1 MRPEQLDLITATGTP
16 SLTPDGRHLVVATSR
31 ADFGTDGYTGQLWL
45 IATDGSAPPRR
56 LTRGYRD
63 AGPRV
68 APDGTSVAFLR
79 TPAPGAGHGAG
90 LPGVDRDAPAASAP
104 QLAVL
109 PLDGGEPRL
118 LTDRPLGVGQFNWS
132 PDSARIVFSAAVP
145 EPGRYGTMADVG
157 PGQED
162 PRLFT
167 GPDHRQNGRG
177 YTPDQRAQ
185 LFEIELPDPDE
196 EPVFAPR
203 GRAKALTTPPA
214 VPPARQ
220 LTGGEREATD
230 PVYAADGRHVFFT
243 TTPGA
248 GSGLDLRTAVAMI
261 DARSEDPA
269 GTSGAPGQEAA
280 HGGAVRLVAGGTSV
294 TTAFSGPCVSR
305 NGEWLYLQGEAVGE
319 SGVEFVAANTGVYAV
334 PAPTAVRDAAAGW
347 DRPAAALRPR
357 LLTDLAAMDC
367 SGGPLRPSGQDNV
380 LALVGQ
386 RGRSVL
392 VWISHSGQP
401 EVIVDLRGEV
411 TGSSEAGGTL
421 AVSYASE
428 LSPGAVGIQ
437 HRGTGLTE
445 LFDPNGAW
453 RQELPPVTG
462 REREYRVQDHAGDS
476 GESGGVHGWVFV
488 PPGPG
493 PHPVVLNIHGGPYS
507 QYTWSWFDETQVLV
521 EAGYAVVMCNPR
533 GSNGYGAEHGAT
545 IRERLGTVD
554 REDILA
560 FLDGALAEFG
570 PAGSGVLDADRLGV
584 MGGSYGGYMTAWITA
599 HDHRFTA
606 AIVERG
612 FLDPVSA
619 LGSSDIGWF
628 FTPQYFGADQDLVR
642 TQSPLHVV
650 DRVRTPTLV
659 IHAEDDL
666 RCPIEHA
673 QRYFQALWAN
683 RVDAELLVFPGED
696 HELSRSGTPWH
707 RRARFEHILRWWDRH
722 LPVHGRRD

>member
-1 MRPEQLDLITATGTP
+1 MRPEQLDLITSTGTP

-45 IATDGSAPPRR
+45 ISTDGAAPPRR

-68 APDGTSVAFLR
+68 APDGRSVAFLR
-79 TPAPGAGHGAG
+79 TPAPGTGHGAG
-90 LPGVDRDAPAASAP
+90 IDRDTPADSAP
-104 QLAVL
+104 QLVLL
-109 PLDGGEPRL
+109 PLDGGEARF
-118 LTDRPLGVGQFNWS
+118 LTDRPLGVTQFNWS
-132 PDSARIVFSAAVP
+132 PDSSRIVFSAAVP
-145 EPGRYGTMADVG
+145 EAGRYGTLPDVG
-157 PGQED
+157 PAQED

-167 GPDHRQNGRG
+167 GPDHRENGRG
-177 YTPDQRAQ
+177 YTTDQRAQ
-185 LFEIELPDPDE
+185 LFEIELPDPDG

-203 GRAKALTTPPA
+203 GRAKAAAAPGPA

-248 GSGLDLRTAVAMI
+248 GAGLDLRTAVAVV
-261 DARSEDPA
+261 DTRAVEPA
-269 GTSGAPGQEAA
+269 GPHDGS
-280 HGGAVRLVAGGTSV
+280 VRLVAGGREVRTS
-294 TTAFSGPCVSR
+294 FSGPCVSR
-305 NGEWLYLQGEAVGE
+305 NGEWLYLHGEDVGE
-319 SGVEFVAANTGVYAV
+319 SGLEFVAANTGVYAV
-334 PAPTAVRDAAAGW
+334 PAPTALRHATAGW
-347 DRPAAALRPR
+347 DRPAATLRPR
-357 LLTDLAAMDC
+357 LLTDADGMNC
-367 SGGPLRPSGQDNV
+367 SGGPLQPSGQDNV
-380 LALVGQ
+380 LALAEQ
-386 RGRSVL
+386 RGRRVL
-392 VWISHSGQP
+392 VWMSHHGHP
-401 EVIVDLRGEV
+401 ETIVDLRGEV
-411 TGSSEAGGTL
+411 TGASEAGGNL
-421 AVSYASE
+421 AVSYTTE
-428 LSPGAVGIQ
+428 LSPGSVGIQ

-445 LFDPNGAW
+445 LFDPNDPW
-453 RQELPPVTG
+453 RRDAFSTAGL
-462 REREYRVQDHAGDS
+462 EREYRVQEGVEP
-476 GESGGVHGWVFV
+476 GMVHGWVFV
-488 PPGPG
+488 PSGPG
-493 PHPVVLNIHGGPYS
+493 PHPVVLNIHGGPYA

-533 GSNGYGAEHGAT
+533 GSNGYGSEHGST

-554 REDILA
+554 RQDILG
-560 FLDGALAEFG
+560 FLEAALDEFG
-570 PAGSGVLDADRLGV
+570 PGGTGVLDADRMGV

-628 FTPQYFGADQDLVR
+628 FTSQYFGDDHDHVR
-642 TQSPLHVV
+642 TQSPLQVV

-659 IHAEDDL
+659 IHSEQDL

-673 QRYFQALWAN
+673 QRYYHALWASG
-683 RVDAELLVFPGED
+683 VESELLVFPGED

-707 RRARFEHILRWWDRH
+707 RRARFEHVLRWWDRH
-722 LPVHGRRD
+722 LPVSRGAGASG

>member
-1 MRPEQLDLITATGTP
+1 MRPEQLDLITATGAP
-16 SLTPDGRHLVVATSR
+16 SLTPDGRLLVVATSR

-63 AGPRV
+63 ADPRV
-68 APDGTSVAFLR
+68 SPDGRSVAFLR
-79 TPAPGAGHGAG
+79 TPAPGTGHGG
-90 LPGVDRDAPAASAP
+90 MDRDVPAATAP
-104 QLAVL
+104 QLALL
-109 PLDGGEPRL
+109 PLDGGEARL
-118 LTDRPLGVGQFNWS
+118 LTDRPLGVAQFNWA
-132 PDSARIVFSAAVP
+132 PDASRIVFSAAVP
-145 EPGRYGTMADVG
+145 EAGRYGTLADVG

-167 GPDHRQNGRG
+167 GPDHRENGRG
-177 YTPDQRAQ
+177 YTTDQRPQ
-185 LFEIELPDPDE
+185 LFDLEVPDPDE
-196 EPVFAPR
+196 EPAFARR
-203 GRAKALTTPPA
+203 GRAKAAGGPGAVPGAATTDPA
-214 VPPARQ
+214 LPPARQ
-220 LTGGEREATD
+220 LTCGEREATD

-248 GSGLDLRTAVAMI
+248 GPGRDLRTAVAMV
-261 DARSEDPA
+261 DAEVANPA
-269 GTSGAPGQEAA
+269 AG
-280 HGGAVRLVAGGTSV
+280 GGAVRLVAGGTSV
-294 TTAFSGPCVSR
+294 TTSFCGPCVSR
-305 NGEWLYLQGEAVGE
+305 NGEWLYLQGAEVGE
-319 SGVEFVAANTGVYAV
+319 TGVEFVAANTGVYAV
-334 PAPTAVRDAAAGW
+334 PAPTAVRDATAGW
-347 DRPAAALRPR
+347 DRPAATLEPR
-357 LLTDLAAMDC
+357 LLTDPAGMNC
-367 SGGPLRPSGQDNV
+367 SGGPLQPSGQDNV
-380 LALVGQ
+380 LALAEQ

-392 VWISHSGQP
+392 VWMSHHGQP
-401 EVIVDLRGEV
+401 EAIVDLRGEV
-411 TGSSEAGGTL
+411 TGASEAGGTL
-421 AVSYASE
+421 AVSYTTA

-445 LFDPNGAW
+445 LFDPNDSW
-453 RQELPPVTG
+453 RQHLPPAPG
-462 REREYRVQDHAGDS
+462 LEREYRVED
-476 GESGGVHGWVFV
+476 GEEASMVHGWVFV

-533 GSNGYGAEHGAT
+533 GSNGYGAGHGAA

-554 REDILA
+554 RQDILG

-570 PAGSGVLDADRLGV
+570 PQGTGVLDADRLGV

-628 FTPQYFGADQDLVR
+628 FTPQYFGADQDRVR
-642 TQSPLHVV
+642 TQSPLEVV

-659 IHAEDDL
+659 IHSEDDL

-673 QRYFQALWAN
+673 QRYSQALWASG
-683 RVDAELLVFPGED
+683 VEAELLVFPGED

-707 RRARFEHILRWWDRH
+707 RRARFEHVLRWWDRH
-722 LPVHGRRD
+722 LPVGRGAGPHG

>member
-1 MRPEQLDLITATGTP
+1 MRPEQLDLITSTGTP

-68 APDGTSVAFLR
+68 SPDGRTVAFLR
-79 TPAPGAGHGAG
+79 TPAPGTGHGAG
-90 LPGVDRDAPAASAP
+90 IDRDAPADSAP
-104 QLAVL
+104 QLALL
-109 PLDGGEPRL
+109 PLGGGEARL
-118 LTDRPLGVGQFNWS
+118 LTDQPLGVAQFNWS
-132 PDSARIVFSAAVP
+132 PDSSRIVFSAAAP
-145 EPGRYGTMADVG
+145 EAGRYGTLADVG
-157 PGQED
+157 PAQED
-162 PRLFT
+162 PCLFT
-167 GPDHRQNGRG
+167 GPDHRENGRG
-177 YTPDQRAQ
+177 YTTDQRAQ

-203 GRAKALTTPPA
+203 GRAKAAVTAGAPQGAVPEFRM

-230 PVYAADGRHVFFT
+230 PVYAADCRHVFFT
-243 TTPGA
+243 ITPGA
-248 GSGLDLRTAVAMI
+248 GAGLDLRAAVAMV
-261 DARSEDPA
+261 DTRTAGPA
-269 GTSGAPGQEAA
+269 EPDGGT
-280 HGGAVRLVAGGTSV
+280 VRLVAGGTSV
-294 TTAFSGPCVSR
+294 PTSFSGPCVSR
-305 NGEWLYLQGEAVGE
+305 NGEWLYLQGEDVGE
-319 SGVEFVAANTGVYAV
+319 TGLEFVAANTGVYAV
-334 PAPTAVRDAAAGW
+334 PAPLAVRDATAGW
-347 DRPAAALRPR
+347 DRPVATLQPR
-357 LLTDLAAMDC
+357 LLTDLAGMNC
-367 SGGPLRPSGQDNV
+367 SGGPLQPSGQDNV
-380 LALVGQ
+380 LALAER
-386 RGRSVL
+386 RGRRVL
-392 VWISHSGQP
+392 VWMSHHGHP
-401 EVIVDLRGEV
+401 ETIVDLRGEV
-411 TGSSEAGGTL
+411 TGASEAGGNL
-421 AVSYASE
+421 AVSYATE

-445 LFDPNGAW
+445 LFDPNDAW
-453 RQELPPVTG
+453 RGDVRSATG
-462 REREYRVQDHAGDS
+462 LEREYRVQDSAEPGV
-476 GESGGVHGWVFV
+476 VHGWVFV
-488 PPGPG
+488 PSGPG

-521 EAGYAVVMCNPR
+521 GAGYAVVMCNPR
-533 GSNGYGAEHGAT
+533 GSDGYGAEHGST

-554 REDILA
+554 RQDILG

-570 PAGSGVLDADRLGV
+570 PDGTGVLDADRLGV

-599 HDHRFTA
+599 HDHRFAA

-628 FTPQYFGADQDLVR
+628 FTAQYFGDDQDHVR
-642 TQSPLHVV
+642 TQSPLQVV

-659 IHAEDDL
+659 IHSEDDL

-673 QRYFQALWAN
+673 QRYYHALWASG
-683 RVDAELLVFPGED
+683 VEAELLVFPGED

-707 RRARFEHILRWWDRH
+707 RRTRFEHILRWWERH
-722 LPVHGRRD
+722 LPVGDVAGTDG

>member
-1 MRPEQLDLITATGTP
+1 MHMRPEQLDLVTATGTP
-16 SLTPDGRHLVVATSR
+16 SLTPDGRELVVATSR

-45 IATDGSAPPRR
+45 LTTDGSAPPRR

-63 AGPRV
+63 TGPRV
-68 APDGTSVAFLR
+68 SPDGRTVAFLR

-90 LPGVDRDAPAASAP
+90 IDREAPAASAP
-104 QLAVL
+104 QLALL
-109 PLDGGEPRL
+109 PLDGGEARL
-118 LTDRPLGVGQFNWS
+118 LTDRPAGVSQFNWS
-132 PDSARIVFSAAVP
+132 PDSSRIVFSAPVP
-145 EPGRYGTMADVG
+145 EAGRYGTLADVG
-157 PGQED
+157 PRQED
-162 PRLFT
+162 PRLIT

-177 YTPDQRAQ
+177 YTADQRSQ
-185 LFEIELPDPDE
+185 LFEVEVPDPDE
-196 EPVFAPR
+196 EPVFDPR
-203 GRAKALTTPPA
+203 GRAKAEGGLGPGSRPGLQGPA
-214 VPPARQ
+214 AAFPPARQ

-248 GSGLDLRTAVAMI
+248 GSGLDLRTAIGLVDTRA
-261 DARSEDPA
+261 ADPA
-269 GTSGAPGQEAA
+269 AVD
-280 HGGAVRLVAGGTSV
+280 GGSARLVAGGTAVPTS
-294 TTAFSGPCVSR
+294 FSDPCVSR
-305 NGEWLYLQGEAVGE
+305 NGEWLYLRGESVGE
-319 SGVEFVAANTGVYAV
+319 SGLEFVAANTGVYAV
-334 PAPTAVRDAAAGW
+334 PAATAVRDATAGW
-347 DRPAAALRPR
+347 DRPAATLHPR
-357 LLTDLAAMDC
+357 LLTDLARMNCA
-367 SGGPLRPSGQDNV
+367 GGPLRPSGQDNV
-380 LALVGQ
+380 LALAEQ

-392 VWISHSGQP
+392 VWMSHHGQP

-411 TGSSEAGGTL
+411 TGASEAGGTL
-421 AVSYASE
+421 AVSYTTE

-445 LFDPNGAW
+445 LFDPNDAW
-453 RQELPPVTG
+453 RQDLPGTTG
-462 REREYRVQDHAGDS
+462 VEREYRAAGS
-476 GESGGVHGWVFV
+476 PEASMVHGWVFV

-533 GSNGYGAEHGAT
+533 GSNGYGAAHGAA

-554 REDILA
+554 RQDILG
-560 FLDGALAEFG
+560 FLDGALTEFG
-570 PAGSGVLDADRLGV
+570 PAGSGKLDADRLGV

-628 FTPQYFGADQDLVR
+628 FTPQYFGADQDHVR

-650 DRVRTPTLV
+650 DQVRTPTLV
-659 IHAEDDL
+659 IHSEDDL

-673 QRYFQALWAN
+673 QRYYQALWASG
-683 RVDAELLVFPGED
+683 VEAELLVFPGED

-707 RRARFEHILRWWDRH
+707 RRARFEHILRWWDRY
-722 LPVHGRRD
+722 LPVGESRS

>member
-1 MRPEQLDLITATGTP
+1 MHMRPEQLDLITATGTP
-16 SLTPDGRHLVVATSR
+16 SLTPDGRELVVATSR

-45 IATDGSAPPRR
+45 IATDGSLPPRR

-68 APDGTSVAFLR
+68 SPDGRSVAFLR
-79 TPAPGAGHGAG
+79 APVPGTGHEAGM
-90 LPGVDRDAPAASAP
+90 DRDAPAASAT
-104 QLAVL
+104 QLALL
-109 PLDGGEPRL
+109 PLDGGEARL
-118 LTDRPLGVGQFNWS
+118 ITDQPLGVAQFNWS
-132 PDSARIVFSAAVP
+132 PDSSRIVFSAAVP
-145 EPGRYGTMADVG
+145 EAGRYGTLADVG

-162 PRLFT
+162 PRLLT

-177 YTPDQRAQ
+177 YTTDQRAQ
-185 LFEIELPDPDE
+185 LFEVEVPDPDE

-203 GRAKALTTPPA
+203 GRAKAAGRPGPEQGAATVAPA

-248 GSGLDLRTAVAMI
+248 GSGLDLRTAVAMV
-261 DARSEDPA
+261 DARRADPA
-269 GTSGAPGQEAA
+269 GPD
-280 HGGAVRLVAGGTSV
+280 GGGVRLVAGGASVPTS
-294 TTAFSGPCVSR
+294 FSGPCVSR
-305 NGEWLYLQGEAVGE
+305 NGEWLYLQGEDVGE
-319 SGVEFVAANTGVYAV
+319 SGLEFVAANTGVYAV
-334 PAPTAVRDAAAGW
+334 PAPTAVRDATAGW
-347 DRPAAALRPR
+347 DRPSATLEPR
-357 LLTDLAAMDC
+357 LLTDLAGMNC
-367 SGGPLRPSGQDNV
+367 SGGPLQPSGQDNV
-380 LALVGQ
+380 LALAEQ
-386 RGRSVL
+386 RGRCVL
-392 VWISHSGQP
+392 VWMSHHGQP
-401 EVIVDLRGEV
+401 EALVDLRGEV
-411 TGSSEAGGTL
+411 TGASEAGGTL
-421 AVSYASE
+421 AVSYATE
-428 LSPGAVGIQ
+428 LSAGAVGIQ

-445 LFDPNGAW
+445 LFDPNDAW
-453 RQELPPVTG
+453 RGDHPPATG
-462 REREYRVQDHAGDS
+462 LEREYRVQDSAEPS
-476 GESGGVHGWVFV
+476 MVHGWVFV
-488 PPGPG
+488 PAGPG

-533 GSNGYGAEHGAT
+533 GSNGYGAGHGAT

-554 REDILA
+554 RQDILG

-570 PAGSGVLDADRLGV
+570 PGGTGVLDVGRLGV

-612 FLDPVSA
+612 FLDPASA
-619 LGSSDIGWF
+619 LGSSDIGWY
-628 FTPQYFGADQDLVR
+628 FTPQYFGADPDHVR

-650 DRVRTPTLV
+650 DQVRTPTLV
-659 IHAEDDL
+659 IHSEDDL

-673 QRYFQALWAN
+673 QRYYQALWASG
-683 RVDAELLVFPGED
+683 VEAELLVFPGED
-696 HELSRSGTPWH
+696 HELSRTGTPWH

-722 LPVHGRRD
+722 LPVARGAGLQD